1 MSKMKDYYEYLQ
13 LLYRLETD
21 ALKLMLEHEDDMFKR
36 DLLQGE
42 IEARR

>member
-13 LLYRLETD
+13 LLYRLDTD
-21 ALKLMLEHEDDMFKR
+21 ALKIMLQTEDDAFKR

-42 IEARR
+42 IEARS

>member
-1 MSKMKDYYEYLQ
+1 MSKMKDYYDYLC

-21 ALKLMLEHEDDMFKR
+21 ALKLMLEHEDDEFKR

-42 IEARR
+42 IEARS